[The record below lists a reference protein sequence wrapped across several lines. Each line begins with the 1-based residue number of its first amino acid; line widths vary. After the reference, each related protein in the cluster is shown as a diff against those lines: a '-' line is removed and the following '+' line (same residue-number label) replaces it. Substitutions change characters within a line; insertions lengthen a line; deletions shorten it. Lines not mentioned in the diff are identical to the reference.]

1 MVDFDRGVK
10 SFITGECT
18 IKVKFPVDWKDR
30 ADVSCIQCP
39 YLSSNER
46 MCQLNKQPVQYPKQ
60 YIGWDCPLEFKEGEN
75 VDNKT
80 D

>member
-1 MVDFDRGVK
+1 MANFDSGVK
-10 SFITGECT
+10 DFIIGRCE
-18 IKVKFPVDWKDR
+18 IAVKFPIDWKDR
-30 ADVSCIQCP
+30 ADVSCMQCP

-60 YIGWDCPLEFKEGEN
+60 YIGYDCPLNFNEQGEQLN
-75 VDNKT
+75 ET